1 MTQLPTP
8 QARRLRPATW
18 KDSRLVLG
26 VVLVLASV
34 IVGALAFSAVDEREG
49 VWVAAGEMTPGD
61 RVGEDD
67 LTRVEVQLDDDAA
80 AYLRTE
86 DGLPQDAVVDRP
98 LRQGELVPR
107 DALVDASSLTVSPVP
122 VHVDPIYL
130 TDLTKG
136 SRVSVYTAVPASA
149 AWEDPSEP
157 DETSGEGS
165 DPASSEGSDP
175 AAGEAPTAA
184 TGAAAEEEIVYEKML
199 ERVTVAGVPEPS
211 GRVLGSE
218 STDAVT
224 ILVPESQVQRLLTL
238 DSEETPIKLVAERG
252 AG

>member
-61 RVGEDD
+61 RVTEDD

-86 DGLPQDAVVDRP
+86 DGLPQQAVVDRP

-107 DALVDASSLTVSPVP
+107 DALVDASSLAVSPVP

-136 SRVSVYTAVPASA
+136 SQVSVYTAVPA
-149 AWEDPSEP
+149 
-157 DETSGEGS
+157 GEAGADGS
-165 DPASSEGSDP
+165 DPEQPASAEDGSGAASSTTGS
-175 AAGEAPTAA
+175 
-184 TGAAAEEEIVYEKML
+184 TGAAAEDEIVYEKML

-224 ILVPESQVQRLLTL
+224 ILVPEEQVQRLLTL